1 MTAATRKPATLAA
14 AFQSIVRRELS
25 QRCDAGTPESLLWAA
40 AHASRSLLAER
51 WVKTQAQDRANTK
64 ARRVH
69 YLSMEFLM
77 GRALGNAV
85 AALGLEDALREAAS
99 SAGTSLP
106 DVIEREADAALG
118 NGGLGRLAAC
128 FLDSFA
134 TLGLPSFGYGVRYQY
149 GMFAQ
154 SIAGGR
160 QVEGPD
166 DWLKRGN
173 PWEIH
178 RPELRWFVG
187 FGGRVQADGT
197 GRRWVPAERIIATAY
212 DFIVPGHGTERVAT
226 LRQWHAASENPIDFA
241 AFCRGEHL
249 ASGRERLAADMLN
262 WVLYPDD
269 STHAGREMRLKQEF
283 LLVSASLQ
291 DMLARHL
298 REGRALHDF
307 GRQNTVHLND
317 THPAIVPAELM
328 RLLIDE
334 HGLAW
339 DEAWKITQQAVS
351 YTNHTLM
358 PEALE
363 SWAIALFE
371 ALLPRHMEIV
381 YEINGRFLAE
391 IRARFPG
398 DEDLVRRLSLIDE
411 GGERRVRMA
420 HLSVLASHKVNGVS
434 ALHSQLCVDTIFA
447 DFAKLYPER
456 FTNVTNGV
464 TPRRWLMQANPGL
477 AAFIDAQIGAGWR
490 VDADQLVQLAKR
502 ARLKTVQA
510 AFIKAKRANKER
522 LAALVRRELGIVIDP
537 ASLFDVHI
545 KRIHEYKR
553 QVLNLL
559 HVVSRYQ
566 AIVDHPHAHRQPRT
580 VIFAGKAA
588 SAYQTAKAIVNLIHD
603 VARVINSDSRVG
615 GKLKLVFLPNYSVS
629 LAEVILP
636 AADLS
641 EQISTAGT
649 EASGTGNMKFA
660 LNGAITIGTW
670 DGANIEMA
678 QAMGAENMFVFGL
691 RADAVTKMKRL
702 GYDARL
708 YVEENHALK
717 RVLDAIAHGT
727 FSPGEPD
734 RYRGLVDGLLNRDTY
749 MLMADF
755 ADYVATQ
762 GKVDALWRDPAAW
775 AECAIRNVA
784 AMGLF
789 SSDRTIREYV
799 EKIWVAPKR

>member
-1 MTAATRKPATLAA
+1 
-14 AFQSIVRRELS
+14 
-25 QRCDAGTPESLLWAA
+25 
-40 AHASRSLLAER
+40 
-51 WVKTQAQDRANTK
+51 
-64 ARRVH
+64 
-69 YLSMEFLM
+69 
-77 GRALGNAV
+77 
-85 AALGLEDALREAAS
+85 
-99 SAGTSLP
+99 
-106 DVIEREADAALG
+106 
-118 NGGLGRLAAC
+118 
-128 FLDSFA
+128 
-134 TLGLPSFGYGVRYQY
+134 
-149 GMFAQ
+149 
-154 SIAGGR
+154 
-160 QVEGPD
+160 
-166 DWLKRGN
+166 
-173 PWEIH
+173 
-178 RPELRWFVG
+178 
-187 FGGRVQADGT
+187 
-197 GRRWVPAERIIATAY
+197 
-212 DFIVPGHGTERVAT
+212 
-226 LRQWHAASENPIDFA
+226 
-241 AFCRGEHL
+241 
-249 ASGRERLAADMLN
+249 
-262 WVLYPDD
+262 
-269 STHAGREMRLKQEF
+269 
-283 LLVSASLQ
+283 
-291 DMLARHL
+291 
-298 REGRALHDF
+298 
-307 GRQNTVHLND
+307 
-317 THPAIVPAELM
+317 
-328 RLLIDE
+328 
-334 HGLAW
+334 
-339 DEAWKITQQAVS
+339 
-351 YTNHTLM
+351 M

-434 ALHSQLCVDTIFA
+434 ALHSRLCVDTIFA

-553 QVLNLL
+553 QLLNLL